1 MNHGVKTLQYYIKL
15 MNEEGMNVNLSFTT
29 IYIKTL
35 NKKKMM
41 IIILVSGDGLYSNT
55 KYTLLLTLL

>member
-1 MNHGVKTLQYYIKL
+1 

-35 NKKKMM
+35 NKKMM
-41 IIILVSGDGLYSNT
+41 IIILVSGDGLYSNK
-55 KYTLLLTLL
+55 KYNLLLTLL

>member
-1 MNHGVKTLQYYIKL
+1 

-41 IIILVSGDGLYSNT
+41 IIILVSSDGLYSNT

>member
-1 MNHGVKTLQYYIKL
+1 

-35 NKKKMM
+35 NKKNDDYYP
-41 IIILVSGDGLYSNT
+41 SER
-55 KYTLLLTLL
+55 